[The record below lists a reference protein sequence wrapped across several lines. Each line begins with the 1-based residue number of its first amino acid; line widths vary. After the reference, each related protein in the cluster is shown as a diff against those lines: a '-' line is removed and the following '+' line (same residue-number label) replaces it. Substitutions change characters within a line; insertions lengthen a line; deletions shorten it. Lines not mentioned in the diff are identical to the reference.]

1 MIKKRLAKYS
11 YYCVSPK
18 AALPLERFCPDK
30 SMAPVF
36 GDCVDGGGVALKS
49 VKADPDGEIVKF
61 RRPGRAMLNSTWG
74 S

>member
-1 MIKKRLAKYS
+1 M
-11 YYCVSPK
+11 
-18 AALPLERFCPDK
+18 ERFCPDK
-30 SMAPVF
+30 SIAPVF
-36 GDCVDGGGVALKS
+36 GDCVDGGGVALKR

>member
-1 MIKKRLAKYS
+1 VAELKSEAQHDS
-11 YYCVSPK
+11 AAK